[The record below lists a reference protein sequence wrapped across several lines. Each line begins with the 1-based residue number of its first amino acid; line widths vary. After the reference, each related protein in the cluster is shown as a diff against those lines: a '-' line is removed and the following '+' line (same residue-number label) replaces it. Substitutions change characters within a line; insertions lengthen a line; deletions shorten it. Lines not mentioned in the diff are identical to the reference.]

1 MRMPEQRVTH
11 TDRSAALGRLGL
23 MLLLSLAAAACGPS
37 YPNCEQDEDCK
48 QGEFCV
54 NQLCQQ
60 CRTDAD
66 CGPGEQCNG
75 GACGAIPGYCES
87 DADCPAGQE
96 CQANRCTMP
105 PPPPPEP
112 EPVAAPACQVESV
125 YFAFDSST
133 LEPSARDAI
142 ARNAQCVQENGFSS
156 VKLTGYTDPRG
167 TEEYNLALGDRRAQ
181 SVKKYM
187 KSLGVEANMSAT
199 SMGEEMATGTDES
212 GWAQDRKVEFR
223 AQ

>member
-1 MRMPEQRVTH
+1 MRMPDLKANPMDR
-11 TDRSAALGRLGL
+11 RSALSRYGL
-23 MLLLSLAAAACGPS
+23 LLVLSLAAAACGPS

-48 QGEFCV
+48 EGEFCV

-75 GACGAIPGYCES
+75 GSCGAIPGYCES
-87 DADCPAGQE
+87 DTDCPSGQE
-96 CQANRCTMP
+96 CVGNRCQSSAP

-112 EPVAAPACQVESV
+112 VSSQACQVESV

-142 ARNAQCVQENGFSS
+142 SRNAQCVQENGYSS
-156 VKLTGYTDPRG
+156 VKMTGHTDPRG

-187 KSLGVEANMSAT
+187 KSLGVESSMSAS
-199 SMGEEMATGTDES
+199 SMGEEMASGTDES
-212 GWAQDRKVEFR
+212 GWASDRKVEFQAR
-223 AQ
+223 